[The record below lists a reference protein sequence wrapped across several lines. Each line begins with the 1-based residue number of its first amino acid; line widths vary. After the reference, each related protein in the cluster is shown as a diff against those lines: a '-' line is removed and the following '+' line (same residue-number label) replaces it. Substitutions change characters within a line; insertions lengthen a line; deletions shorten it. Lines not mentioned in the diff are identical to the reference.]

1 MGGVF
6 LLLVFLAGLF
16 LWMKRKREKENELAE
31 KTIRAAEEANKI
43 LRQSKDSLETDIS
56 RMRLSFLR
64 FYQNQLERIGSL
76 CEAYT
81 KTKDRADLGKKEAVY
96 RRVEK
101 IVEEINKDEESFV
114 LFEQEVNQY
123 FDGVL
128 DHLKSDLA
136 GAGKLTPLDVRFLC
150 FTIAGFDASTLSVLL
165 DISLANVYT
174 RRSRLKDRIRNIES
188 PYKEQYLRY
197 VRL

>member
-1 MGGVF
+1 MGGIF

-16 LWMKRKREKENELAE
+16 LWMKRKREKENESAE
-31 KTIRAAEEANKI
+31 KAIRAAEEANKM
-43 LRQSKDSLETDIS
+43 LRQSKDSLETDIG
-56 RMRLSFLR
+56 RMRLSFVR

-76 CEAYT
+76 CEVYT
-81 KTKDRADLGKKEAVY
+81 KTKDRTDLGKKEVVY

-128 DHLKSDLA
+128 DHLKSDMA
-136 GAGKLTPLDVRFLC
+136 STGKLTPLDVRFLC

-165 DISLANVYT
+165 GISLANVYT

-197 VRL
+197 VGL